1 MNGLVFASGFDSG
14 GKHPHDASGAFIP
27 CAKAF
32 AKHYDLPLPYLYDNR
47 PTSMP
52 ARFNQILDYIS
63 RTVGKL
69 DVVAGFSHG
78 WRTGTQWGLTLGNV
92 QELARALAPY
102 AAETLTIGFVAAC
115 SAGEDPSEAGHTG
128 VHDDAPGAG
137 EGSIADELRD
147 ALFGLGVKA
156 KIVAHASV
164 GHVARNPFV
173 RVFEPG
179 AVAGGEWLIGPHER
193 VWGRWV
199 HAMQT
204 TDLWI
209 RMPFMTHDEI
219 VAELMKP

>member
-14 GKHPHDASGAFIP
+14 GKHPHDAAGAFIP

-32 AKHYDLPLPYLYDNR
+32 AKHYGLPLPYLYDNR
-47 PTSMP
+47 PVSMP

-78 WRTGTQWGLTLGNV
+78 WRTGNQWGLTLDNV
-92 QELARALAPY
+92 QEFARALVPY
-102 AAETLTIGFVAAC
+102 AADNLTVIFYAC
-115 SAGEDPSEAGHTG
+115 STGEDPSEVGGGT
-128 VHDDAPGAG
+128 HDDAPGAG
-137 EGSIADELRD
+137 EGSIADATRD
-147 ALFGLGVKA
+147 ALFGLGVQA
-156 KIVAHASV
+156 KIVAHAAV
-164 GHVARNPFV
+164 GHCARCAFV
-173 RVFEPG
+173 REFKPG

-193 VWGRWV
+193 VWSKWD

-209 RMPFMTHDEI
+209 RAPFMSHDEV
-219 VAELMKP
+219 VAELTKS